1 MSGFGAVYLVARR
14 EVVERVRERS
24 YWISSLVT
32 VAVIL
37 AVVIVPSLLGLGDDG
52 ERTVGLVG
60 APSEHYADALPV
72 LGDGLDLTIETM
84 SLDSAEAAATAVE
97 EGDVDA
103 AVVDGSRLLTTAS
116 PGDTL
121 VAAVQEVARQLRV
134 VGSLEEAGIPAEEAV
149 TLLAPSPLEV
159 SDPTGEADDG
169 GGFGFAF
176 LVVLVLYGQILGFGY
191 LVGSGVVE
199 EKSTR
204 VVELLLATIRPGHLL
219 AGKVI
224 GIGIVGLSQLVLM
237 AGVGLGVA
245 TGTGV
250 VDLPDGALTAIAQG
264 VLWFLLGFTF
274 YACAYAMLAALVSR
288 QEDLQN
294 VLTPVTMLVLGGF
307 FLSFAALNDPSSTLA
322 RIGSFLPPFAPLVVP
337 ARGTAV
343 PVGETVLAVVLALAA
358 SALLIVLAG
367 RVYGNAVLRMGAKV
381 KLTQALRASR

>member
-32 VAVIL
+32 VAIIL

-60 APSEHYADALPV
+60 TASEPYAEALPV
-72 LGDGLDLTIETM
+72 LGDGLDLTIDTV
-84 SLDSAEAAATAVE
+84 SLDSAGAAATAVE

-103 AVVDGSRLLTTAS
+103 AVVDGRRLLTSAS

-121 VAAVQEVARQLRV
+121 VAAVQEVGQQLRV
-134 VGSLEEAGIPAEEAV
+134 VQSLEEAGIPAEEAV

-159 SDPTGEADDG
+159 SDPTGGDDDG

-237 AGVGLGVA
+237 AAVGLGVA

-250 VDLPDGALTAIAQG
+250 VELPDGALTAIAQG

-307 FLSFAALNDPSSTLA
+307 FLSFAALNDPGSTLA

-343 PVGETVLAVVLALAA
+343 PVGETVLAIGLALAA
-358 SALLIVLAG
+358 SAVLIVLAG
-367 RVYGNAVLRMGAKV
+367 RVYSNAVLRMGAKV